1 MEVSSFH
8 QYFYDHRLEQSS
20 NGQSLH
26 AWFSHDM
33 ICNHTC
39 AFLRRPPV
47 LPPKIGDGVLGSR
60 VGGFQGAFSFFSS
73 ATALLRER
81 ALRGTGAL
89 LRSAVPLNTLWR
101 EGSTHEDAADIIV
114 EAIAAVSA
122 DLGVS
127 NSSLQCATGIA
138 ERVSL
143 PDKRKPILARLQ
155 SAWVPPVWR
164 RGSFRA

>member
-1 MEVSSFH
+1 MQSKLDGSTRSGRYQQPIPSCSASITKLPSEVRTGEETAELACPF
-8 QYFYDHRLEQSS
+8 QPKI
-20 NGQSLH
+20 N
-26 AWFSHDM
+26 
-33 ICNHTC
+33 CNHTC

-60 VGGFQGAFSFFSS
+60 VGGFHGVFSFFSS
-73 ATALLRER
+73 ATALLRDR

-101 EGSTHEDAADIIV
+101 EGSAHEDAADIIV

-122 DLGVS
+122 DLGA
-127 NSSLQCATGIA
+127 NKCSLQCATGIT

-143 PDKRKPILARLQ
+143 LDK
-155 SAWVPPVWR
+155 WVPI
-164 RGSFRA
+164 

>member
-1 MEVSSFH
+1 MKQEMSAARMKVSSFH
-8 QYFYDHRLEQSS
+8 QQLCGHQSEQSS

-26 AWFSHDM
+26 ACF
-33 ICNHTC
+33 IQNITCNHTC

-81 ALRGTGAL
+81 VLRGTGAL

-122 DLGVS
+122 D
-127 NSSLQCATGIA
+127 
-138 ERVSL
+138 
-143 PDKRKPILARLQ
+143 
-155 SAWVPPVWR
+155 
-164 RGSFRA
+164 